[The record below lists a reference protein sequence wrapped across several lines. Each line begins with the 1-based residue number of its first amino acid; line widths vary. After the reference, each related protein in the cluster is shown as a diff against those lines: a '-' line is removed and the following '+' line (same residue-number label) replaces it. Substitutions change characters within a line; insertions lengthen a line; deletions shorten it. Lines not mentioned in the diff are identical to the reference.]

1 MRFRFLP
8 IAAFRRLLTTL
19 LVLLTAYP
27 GVIAQITVT
36 NATFPTAGTTLRT
49 ATATNPG
56 IAISVITP
64 PGGNQNWDLSGLQ
77 QGTVKTT
84 VFKAASEGSQAANV
98 PGAELVSTSS
108 SSPVA
113 EEYYNVTSASFE
125 KQASYNFFYDVV
137 PLYLAK
143 YVPAIPERNAPL
155 NFFDIRQSSSNF
167 TAGST
172 CFQDELGNS
181 SCFFLPTDFLPTLM
195 AQLSV
200 VLGGDYFVQFRYRVT
215 IQRTEVVDAWG
226 SMTIPGGTYNVLRM
240 KRTEIISVD
249 FDGNFLYP
257 SNPSNPL
264 TQWENLTDAAIQAG
278 FQGLGEITTTSYH
291 FINDVEKEPIAVV
304 TLNSEQNASTNV
316 EYKLASPL
324 LSINNVTLSEGNSG
338 TTNFNFTVSLSTPAP
353 AGGVSFDITTQD
365 GTINPATQPS
375 DYTTKSLTSQTIPA
389 GSSTYNF
396 TVAVNGDVDV
406 EPDEIFFVNV
416 SNVTGAIV
424 DDGQGLGTITND
436 DVAPVLTSVTVTT
449 SPVGRTIIVDGNSLT
464 APQTFNWT
472 PGSNHT
478 IATNTPQNGAS
489 GTRYAFNNWSDGGA
503 VSHTVVTPSVAT
515 IYTANFTTQHQV
527 TTSAG
532 AGGSMLPV
540 SGTYYNDGTVVPV
553 TATANVGFN
562 FTGFSGD
569 LTGVTNPQSLT
580 MDGPKS
586 VTAQF
591 AAIPPPAP
599 NLSINDISQVEGNS
613 GITNFNFTVSLS
625 APAGPGGVTF
635 DIATANGTTNP
646 ATQPSDYTAKSLT
659 SQTIPAGSSTY
670 NFTVAVN
677 GDVDV
682 EPDETFFVNVS
693 NVTGATL
700 SDGEGLGTITNDDAA
715 VCSISS
721 ASFSNVSSCNNNGT
735 PSNPAD
741 DFYTADL
748 TVNFSTP
755 PATGTLRIE
764 PGNVNVLDVV
774 EIAVGSL
781 TGISHTFT
789 GVRLRTTGAAFAVEV
804 EYSADNACVRTVAAP
819 AVGSCSATV
828 CSISSASFSNIS
840 SCNNNGTPSNP
851 ADDFYT
857 ADLTVNFSNQPA
869 TGTLRI
875 EPGNVNVLD
884 VVEIAVG
891 SLVGNSH
898 TFTGVRLRTT
908 GAIFAVEVEF
918 SANNACVRTVAA
930 PAVDNC
936 AVICIPPT
944 INAPTITQPTCAVP
958 TGTIVVNATGSGA
971 LEYSINGGTS
981 WSPTATFSGLS
992 PNSYNIA
999 VRLQSSPACLANYS
1013 SNPVVLTAAT
1023 GCNTCVITCPANIV
1037 RNNTWGKCGANV
1049 TYPAATGSGNC
1060 GTLTYSKA
1068 SGSFFPVGVTTVTVS
1083 STSGASCSFTVTVKD
1098 VQKPEIKC
1106 PSDVYVSTT
1115 TCSKAITFNVTARD
1129 NCPGVTVSTVP
1140 ASGTDFPVGT
1150 TTVTATATDASG
1162 NKTVSSFKVRVKESR
1177 DPVINVKSTPIV
1189 LNWPANGSYQ
1199 TINVSQFVLSVA
1211 DNCSNIPVSSV
1222 NIYKVT
1228 SDEAEDAHG
1237 SADGNTRKDIRIA
1250 DNCKSVDLRRER
1262 RNGGNGRVYT
1272 IYVSVKDA
1280 SGNTGTASFKVYA
1293 PATQGGATAVDNGTA
1308 YTVGCDCDNDW
1319 YHRSIGS
1326 SEPADLQSERTAI
1339 QIPEGFVL
1347 EQNYPNPFRST
1358 TLIRYII
1365 SADANV
1371 DLTVFNNLGQVMAK
1385 LANGRMSAGMHQV
1398 NFDASKLAAG
1408 IYTYRLQTTD
1418 VQGKVVVINKK
1429 MILSK

>member
-155 NFFDIRQSSSNF
+155 NFFDIRQSSSKF

-172 CFQDELGNS
+172 CIQDELGNS

-200 VLGGDYFVQFRYRVT
+200 VLSGSNFFQFRYRVT
-215 IQRTEVVDAWG
+215 VQRTEVVDAWG

-240 KRTEIISVD
+240 KRTEIITVD

-257 SNPSNPL
+257 SSPSNPI
-264 TQWENLTDAAIQAG
+264 TQWVNITDAAKQAG

-365 GTINPATQPS
+365 GTTNPATQPS
-375 DYTTKSLTSQTIPA
+375 DYTAKSLTSQTIPA

-436 DVAPVLTSVTVTT
+436 DVSPVLTSITVTS
-449 SPVGRTIIVDGNSLT
+449 SPAGRTVTIDGNTLT
-464 APQTFNWT
+464 TPQTFNWT

-478 IATNTPQNGAS
+478 IATTTPQSGTA
-489 GTRYAFNNWSDGGA
+489 GTRYIFSNWSDGGA
-503 VSHTVVTPSVAT
+503 IAHTVTTPSVAT
-515 IYTANFTTQHQV
+515 TYTANFTTQHQL
-527 TTSAG
+527 TSSAG
-532 AGGSMLPV
+532 AGGSMTPV
-540 SGTYYNDGTVVPV
+540 SGTFYDAGTVVPV
-553 TATANVGFN
+553 TATANAGFN
-562 FTGFSGD
+562 FTGFAGD

-591 AAIPPPAP
+591 AAIPPPAANLTLTASGP
-599 NLSINDISQVEGNS
+599 SGTICGENLSVTIKVKDFTDIGTLDFSVNWDPTKLEL
-613 GITNFNFTVSLS
+613 LS
-625 APAGPGGVTF
+625 YTPVVIDDDAPLNGEFFSTGQLTYTWADASFPDYGVTLA
-635 DIATANGTTNP
+635 DGTTILTLNFKALANT
-646 ATQPSDYTAKSLT
+646 AT
-659 SQTIPAGSSTY
+659 GV
-670 NFTVAVN
+670 TVN
-677 GDVDV
+677 
-682 EPDETFFVNVS
+682 
-693 NVTGATL
+693 
-700 SDGEGLGTITNDDAA
+700 IT
-715 VCSISS
+715 
-721 ASFSNVSSCNNNGT
+721 GT
-735 PSNPAD
+735 P
-741 DFYTADL
+741 TAINASDL
-748 TVNFSTP
+748 NFEEVTVTTENLVSFN
-755 PATGTLRIE
+755 IE
-764 PGNVNVLDVV
+764 RV
-774 EIAVGSL
+774 IITS
-781 TGISHTFT
+781 
-789 GVRLRTTGAAFAVEV
+789 
-804 EYSADNACVRTVAAP
+804 P
-819 AVGSCSATV
+819 AV
-828 CSISSASFSNIS
+828 
-840 SCNNNGTPSNP
+840 
-851 ADDFYT
+851 
-857 ADLTVNFSNQPA
+857 
-869 TGTLRI
+869 
-875 EPGNVNVLD
+875 
-884 VVEIAVG
+884 
-891 SLVGNSH
+891 
-898 TFTGVRLRTT
+898 
-908 GAIFAVEVEF
+908 
-918 SANNACVRTVAA
+918 
-930 PAVDNC
+930 
-936 AVICIPPT
+936 
-944 INAPTITQPTCAVP
+944 TQPTCAVP
-958 TGTIVVNATGSGA
+958 TGTIVVNATGNGT
-971 LEYSINGGTS
+971 LEYSIDNGAS
-981 WSPTATFSGLS
+981 WSPTVTFSGLAPGNYNIAARLQS
-992 PNSYNIA
+992 NPTCIISYSNNPVVLTAATGCCTPPTINAPTVTQPTCATSTGTIVVNATGSGVLEYSVDGGGNWTTSNTFSGLAPNSYNIA
-999 VRLQSSPACLANYS
+999 VRLQSSPSCLANYS

-1023 GCNTCVITCPANIV
+1023 GCNTCVINCPANIV
-1037 RNNTWGKCGANV
+1037 RNNSWGKCGANV
-1049 TYPAATGSGNC
+1049 YFPSATGIGNC
-1060 GTLTYSKA
+1060 GTLTYSKP
-1068 SGSFFPVGVTTVTVS
+1068 SGSFFPIGETIVNVS

-1106 PSDVYVSTT
+1106 PSDIYVSTT
-1115 TCSKAITFNVTARD
+1115 TCSKAVTFNVTATD

-1140 ASGTDFPVGT
+1140 ASGTNFPVGT
-1150 TTVTATATDASG
+1150 TTVTATATDAAG
-1162 NKTVSSFKVRVKESR
+1162 NKSISTFKVRVKESR
-1177 DPVINVKSTPIV
+1177 DPVINVKSSPIV

-1199 TINVSQFVLSVA
+1199 TINVSQFVLSVT

-1250 DNCKSVDLRRER
+1250 KNCKSVDLRRER

-1293 PATQGGATAVDNGTA
+1293 PATQGSTTAGDNGTA

-1326 SEPADLQSERTAI
+1326 LEAADLQSERTAI

-1358 TLIRYII
+1358 TLIRYVIPD
-1365 SADANV
+1365 DANV

-1408 IYTYRLQTTD
+1408 IYTYRLQTLD
-1418 VQGKVVVINKK
+1418 ADGKIVVINKK